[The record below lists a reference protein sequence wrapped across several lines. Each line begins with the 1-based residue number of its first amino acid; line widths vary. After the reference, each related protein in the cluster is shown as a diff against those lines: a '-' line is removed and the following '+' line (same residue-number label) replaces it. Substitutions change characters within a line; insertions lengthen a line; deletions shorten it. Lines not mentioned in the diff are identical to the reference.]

1 MNLQELQQQY
11 QAFCDKEL
19 SLNIERGQPADA
31 NFDLSLPILTAVD
44 SNNFITDNGID
55 VRNYPGGVHG
65 LKEARELFCEQIN
78 VSPDEIIIGNN
89 SSLDLMSRLFSWA
102 QLNGVNGSSKGWVHD
117 KPKMLVT
124 VPGYDRHF
132 TLVQSLG
139 FELVTVPMTDTGPD
153 VERIAALCK
162 DDPSVKG
169 LFFVP
174 TYSNPTGATVSESVA
189 KQLVSMPTAAS
200 DFTIFADDA
209 YAIHH
214 LTDNP
219 PVAPNLLELAKQAGN
234 AERVI
239 IFGSTS
245 KVTFASGGI
254 GFAGMSEN
262 NLDFWSK
269 ALFTQ
274 TIGPNKSEQ
283 WRHVL
288 FIRQYPGGLSGLMR
302 DHAKILK
309 PKFDIVQQILNR
321 ELGNHNLA
329 TWTNPTGGYF
339 VHLETTQPVA
349 ARVIELA
356 GKAGLALTKL
366 GATFPDSIDTE
377 NKTIRIAPTRP
388 ELDDLTQAIE
398 LLACCIKLASAEA

>member
-309 PKFDIVQQILNR
+309 PNSTSCNKSLIANWV
-321 ELGNHNLA
+321 
-329 TWTNPTGGYF
+329 
-339 VHLETTQPVA
+339 TTT
-349 ARVIELA
+349 LLH
-356 GKAGLALTKL
+356 GL
-366 GATFPDSIDTE
+366 
-377 NKTIRIAPTRP
+377 TRP
-388 ELDDLTQAIE
+388 ADTLFILRQRNRLPHGLSNWQEKQVLR
-398 LLACCIKLASAEA
+398 

>member
-1 MNLQELQQQY
+1 M
-11 QAFCDKEL
+11 
-19 SLNIERGQPADA
+19 
-31 NFDLSLPILTAVD
+31 
-44 SNNFITDNGID
+44 
-55 VRNYPGGVHG
+55 RNYPGGVHG

-102 QLNGVNGSSKGWVHD
+102 QLNGVNGSSKGWIHD

-124 VPGYDRHF
+124 IPGYDRHF
-132 TLVQSLG
+132 TLVQALG

-153 VERIAALCK
+153 VERIASLCK

-239 IFGSTS
+239 ICLLYTS
-245 KVTFASGGI
+245 
-254 GFAGMSEN
+254 
-262 NLDFWSK
+262 
-269 ALFTQ
+269 
-274 TIGPNKSEQ
+274 P
-283 WRHVL
+283 R
-288 FIRQYPGGLSGLMR
+288 PR
-302 DHAKILK
+302 D
-309 PKFDIVQQILNR
+309 R
-321 ELGNHNLA
+321 G
-329 TWTNPTGGYF
+329 
-339 VHLETTQPVA
+339 
-349 ARVIELA
+349 
-356 GKAGLALTKL
+356 
-366 GATFPDSIDTE
+366 
-377 NKTIRIAPTRP
+377 
-388 ELDDLTQAIE
+388 
-398 LLACCIKLASAEA
+398 